1 LKTKYLAGI
10 GHHDDDP
17 QTPDFWASAIGLTQA
32 AMAVKTGAFIG
43 VGTVR
48 SSECCI
54 VETMQGR
61 IALVDA
67 PISATERIVMLW
79 QPRCRSN
86 SRDAR
91 YGKPVSHGKRFE
103 PVQS

>member
-1 LKTKYLAGI
+1 LKNKYLAGI

-32 AMAVKTGAFIG
+32 AMAVKTGDFIG
-43 VGTVR
+43 VYTVR
-48 SSECCI
+48 SSECRV

-67 PISATERIVMLW
+67 RYQLQKGLLCSG
-79 QPRCRSN
+79 
-86 SRDAR
+86 SRPA
-91 YGKPVSHGKRFE
+91 GQILEMHGIANR
-103 PVQS
+103 